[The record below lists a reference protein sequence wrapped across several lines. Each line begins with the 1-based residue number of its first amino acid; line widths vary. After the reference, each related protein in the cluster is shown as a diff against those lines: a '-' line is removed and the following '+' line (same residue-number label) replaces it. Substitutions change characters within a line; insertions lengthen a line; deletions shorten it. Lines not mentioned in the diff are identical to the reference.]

1 MKKQMFALLL
11 LLVMVLAVPVQAKG
25 TYIQDEAGI
34 LTPEQ
39 RQALE
44 DTAAEIGEEYQCGV
58 YFISVHDLALTGKT
72 DVREAA
78 KHRYLGDDLG
88 IGSGSDGVLL
98 LMSMDDRKMA
108 LITYGYGN
116 TAITDQYNQ
125 MIRDAMKKDFRDDN
139 WYEGLKTYLEM
150 TGDCI
155 QAARAGKDY
164 HPRAGVLQWLP
175 AIGICVLA
183 GTGSAWLVVS
193 LMEKKLKSVA
203 VGTDAAA
210 YAGPDSLKLTL
221 REDQYTG
228 TTTHRSYSPRNKD
241 SSSGGGGGGTT
252 VDSDGFGGSSDS
264 F

>member
-1 MKKQMFALLL
+1 MKKQIFALLL
-11 LLVMVLAVPVQAKG
+11 LLVMGLAVPVQAKG

-39 RQALE
+39 CRTLE
-44 DTAAEIGEEYQCGV
+44 VKAAEIGEKYQCGV
-58 YFISVHDLALTGKT
+58 YFISVSDLALTGES
-72 DVREAA
+72 DVQAAA
-78 KHRYLGDDLG
+78 KRRYLEDDLG

-108 LITYGYGN
+108 LLTYGYGN

-155 QAARAGKDY
+155 RDARAGKDD
-164 HPRAGVLQWLP
+164 HPRAGALHWTI

-203 VGTDAAA
+203 VGTDASA

-221 REDQYTG
+221 REEQYTG
-228 TTTHRSYSPRNKD
+228 TTTHRSYSPQNK
-241 SSSGGGGGGTT
+241 SSDRGGGGTT
-252 VDSDGFGGSSDS
+252 VDSDGFGHSSDS